1 MDEKPKSRISLIWPG
16 IVLLQYIMSQ
26 VVTFIFSLIFPITD
40 TFITTRPGVF
50 IFILGICFTIGIF
63 LTGWVAIHWR
73 WLKIKPVWIPRLVG
87 TLIGAFVPLILALIL
102 YHPIEPGNPF
112 FFISIF
118 AAIIGFYI
126 PGLLP
131 EKESAV
137 LM

>member
-50 IFILGICFTIGIF
+50 ILILGICFTFGIF
-63 LTGWVAIHWR
+63 LTGWASIHWR

-126 PGLLP
+126 PALLP

-137 LM
+137 LL